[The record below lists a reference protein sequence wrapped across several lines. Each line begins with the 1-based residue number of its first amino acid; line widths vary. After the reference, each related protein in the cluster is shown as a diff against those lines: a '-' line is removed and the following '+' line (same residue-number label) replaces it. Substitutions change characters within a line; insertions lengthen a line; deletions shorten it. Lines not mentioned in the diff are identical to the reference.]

1 MRVSHAA
8 RILLTP
14 LSRAQEEDT
23 TMATIERIAKTPKA
37 WEALSRPDLIGRE
50 AHTLLL
56 MANGR
61 RSEKELSL
69 LLGDD
74 VSELTFG
81 LRQQGYLQT
90 AAIVVQEEED
100 DGSAA

>member
-1 MRVSHAA
+1 
-8 RILLTP
+8 
-14 LSRAQEEDT
+14 
-23 TMATIERIAKTPKA
+23 MATIERIAKTPKA
-37 WEALSRPDLIGRE
+37 WEALSRPDLIGRQ

-69 LLGDD
+69 LLGSD
-74 VSELTFG
+74 VSELAVG

-90 AAIVVQEEED
+90 TDMVVPGED
-100 DGSAA
+100 DDEAAGARPVLNA

>member
-1 MRVSHAA
+1 MTASHAA
-8 RILLTP
+8 RILLAT

-23 TMATIERIAKTPKA
+23 TMPTIERIAKTPKA
-37 WEALSRPDLIGRE
+37 WEALSRPDLIGRQ

-74 VSELTFG
+74 VSELAYG

-90 AAIVVQEEED
+90 AAIRVLDDED
-100 DGSAA
+100 DNPTA

>member
-8 RILLTP
+8 RILLAP
-14 LSRAQEEDT
+14 LSRAQEDDT

-37 WEALSRPDLIGRE
+37 WEALSHPDLIGRQ

-74 VSELTFG
+74 VSELAYG

-90 AAIVVQEEED
+90 AAIRVLDDED
-100 DGSAA
+100 DGAA

>member
-1 MRVSHAA
+1 
-8 RILLTP
+8 
-14 LSRAQEEDT
+14 
-23 TMATIERIAKTPKA
+23 MANIERIAKTPKA
-37 WEALSRPDLIGRE
+37 WEALSRPDLVGRQ

-69 LLGDD
+69 LLGND
-74 VSELTFG
+74 VAELAFG

-90 AAIVVQEEED
+90 TAIVTPVEED
-100 DGSAA
+100 DTPSA